1 MTCFSRNDEN
11 PSAFSSGSR
20 LAPRSSAEPQE
31 RPDKQGGAPSLT
43 EAWTPFAAASAHTGR
58 RDATG
63 RSEGFTLRMPPLD
76 QLVQPAPPE
85 RVRGA
90 AAPSTR
96 RVVYR
101 RSLPRL
107 VLGISMIV
115 LAVVV
120 AVAALLSYFA
130 GSYLLP
136 GGSSLPP
143 TVAGTASGPFV
154 GPPYTPSQV
163 NDLRH
168 LVDQMS
174 YKQLASLYVAHMSL
188 DEKLGQLIM
197 VEYADDY
204 YSPDLNNMIVNLH
217 AGGVILYE
225 FQMQTFAQTKHDIAE
240 MQQHAQI
247 PLLISTDEE
256 GGPYVHRLTH
266 IYGSRPS
273 AWDIYQSGSVA
284 YAEQQGHKM
293 AHDLLALGINV
304 DLAPDVDVMLV
315 PGYDTVTRTFGTT
328 AADVIKYAGPFMAAM
343 QQDGL
348 IACIK
353 HYPGGLGDTT
363 LDAHK
368 TLPSD
373 NRSASQIYSTE
384 LAPYK
389 YFINASDKY
398 MRPGMIMSTDVMM
411 PAIDPTWPGEL
422 SYKFMTQI
430 LRQQFGYDGVVI
442 TDALYMQGISQQWNM
457 PEAAVIAL
465 NAGNDM
471 LLGPTGSDQTLAMI
485 NGLKAALQ
493 DGRLSIL
500 RVNEAVTRI
509 IALKMQYHLMP
520 AVPPQ
525 I

>member
-1 MTCFSRNDEN
+1 MQRNQAS
-11 PSAFSSGSR
+11 PQAVRSGSR
-20 LAPRSSAEPQE
+20 L
-31 RPDKQGGAPSLT
+31 
-43 EAWTPFAAASAHTGR
+43 
-58 RDATG
+58 
-63 RSEGFTLRMPPLD
+63 
-76 QLVQPAPPE
+76 
-85 RVRGA
+85 
-90 AAPSTR
+90 
-96 RVVYR
+96 
-101 RSLPRL
+101 RL
-107 VLGISMIV
+107 ALGIAMII
-115 LAVVV
+115 LAIV
-120 AVAALLSYFA
+120 
-130 GSYLLP
+130 
-136 GGSSLPP
+136 
-143 TVAGTASGPFV
+143 TASGALLTYFNAAYLFPGPLSSSVTNPLVSNPAGIFIS
-154 GPPYTPSQV
+154 PPYTPEQI
-163 NDLRH
+163 NALRH
-168 LVDQMS
+168 LSDHMS
-174 YKQLASLYVAHMSL
+174 YKQLASLYVARMSL

-204 YSPDLNNMIVNLH
+204 YSPDLNNMITNLH

-225 FQMQTFAQTKHDIAE
+225 FQMQTFAQTKHDIAL
-240 MQQHAQI
+240 MQQHAKI

-256 GGPYVHRLTH
+256 GGPYVHRLSH
-266 IYGSRPS
+266 IYGQRPS

-328 AADVIKYAGPFMAAM
+328 AQDVIKYAGPFMAAM

-353 HYPGGLGDTT
+353 HYPGGLGNTT
-363 LDAHK
+363 EDAHK

-373 NRSASQIYSTE
+373 NRSASQIYETE

-389 YFINASDKY
+389 YFAKAPNPY
-398 MRPGMIMSTDVMM
+398 MRPGMIMSTDVLM
-411 PAIDPTWPGEL
+411 PAIDPKWPGEL
-422 SYKFMTQI
+422 SYRFMTQI
-430 LRQQFGYDGVVI
+430 LRQEFGYDGVVI
-442 TDALYMQGISQQWNM
+442 TDALYMQGIAQTWDM
-457 PEAAVIAL
+457 PQAAVLAL

-509 IALKMQYHLMP
+509 LALKMQYHLMP
-520 AVPPQ
+520 AVPPSA
-525 I
+525 

>member
-1 MTCFSRNDEN
+1 MSLFSGNSEKSPVTSHTSDS
-11 PSAFSSGSR
+11 PSWPAMGQPVRASGEGNGRRPVQASGWGEPLAERVPASLARPVTPSPLPPSRVEMELAGSGVASRAAQSNGHGGRARPRRHRPRLILGIVMAALAALVAGATLVAYLTPDLFTGTPAVTGSGSG
-20 LAPRSSAEPQE
+20 L
-31 RPDKQGGAPSLT
+31 PD
-43 EAWTPFAAASAHTGR
+43 
-58 RDATG
+58 
-63 RSEGFTLRMPPLD
+63 
-76 QLVQPAPPE
+76 
-85 RVRGA
+85 
-90 AAPSTR
+90 
-96 RVVYR
+96 
-101 RSLPRL
+101 
-107 VLGISMIV
+107 
-115 LAVVV
+115 
-120 AVAALLSYFA
+120 
-130 GSYLLP
+130 
-136 GGSSLPP
+136 
-143 TVAGTASGPFV
+143 ASGMFI
-154 GPPYTPSQV
+154 GPPYTPAQI
-163 NDLRH
+163 NQLRH
-168 LVDQMS
+168 LVDHMS

-197 VEYADDY
+197 VEYNDDHYSADLD
-204 YSPDLNNMIVNLH
+204 NMITNLH
-217 AGGVILYE
+217 AGGVIMYE
-225 FQMQTFAQTKHDIAE
+225 FQMQTFAQTKHDIAT
-240 MQQHAQI
+240 MQQRARI

-256 GGPYVHRLTH
+256 GGPYVHRLSH
-266 IYGSRPS
+266 IYGPRPS

-284 YAEQQGHKM
+284 YAAQEGHKM

-304 DLAPDVDVMLV
+304 DLAPDVDIMLV

-343 QQDGL
+343 QEDGL

-389 YFINASDKY
+389 YFINASNKY
-398 MRPGMIMSTDVMM
+398 MRPGIIMPTDVLM
-411 PAIDPTWPGEL
+411 PAIDSQWPAEL

-430 LRQQFGYDGVVI
+430 LRQQFGYDGVVL
-442 TDALYMQGISQQWNM
+442 TDALYMQGIAEHWNM

-471 LLGPTGSDQTLAMI
+471 LLGPNGSDQTVAMI
-485 NGLKAALQ
+485 EGLKAALQ

-525 I
+525 S